1 MGSPSLAAPAEIPLL
16 GEPFWH
22 ESQAAKWVRN
32 RENESAALE
41 PDRKCKIKDE
51 GGEVQMAFFAFLYS
65 CGFYGQGK
73 LNNVGQEP

>member
-1 MGSPSLAAPAEIPLL
+1 MVFLAQYRGECEVKSGVWVGSPSLAAPAEIPLP

-51 GGEVQMAFFAFLYS
+51 GGEVQMAFFAFL
-65 CGFYGQGK
+65 
-73 LNNVGQEP
+73 